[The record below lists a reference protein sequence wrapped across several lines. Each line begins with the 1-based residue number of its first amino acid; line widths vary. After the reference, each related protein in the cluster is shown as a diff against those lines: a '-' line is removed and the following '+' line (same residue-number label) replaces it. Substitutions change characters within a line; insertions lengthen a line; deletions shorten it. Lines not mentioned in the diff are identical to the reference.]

1 MPIAHMTVAHLP
13 MAEYTDFTL
22 RALDQVRNTA
32 NFGWGIVPLIALV
45 FYVYTAEVQAKNFA
59 AIFAGV
65 GLFLMDIFNEITN
78 GVIMH
83 VSERA
88 ALWTTTG
95 PTLYQPLIGLTVE
108 IMFLFAIAGVLFTK
122 ALPEDRSAKILGV
135 NNRLFLITAFSV
147 FAVFVEILLRA
158 GGIFH
163 WEYWFWNI
171 PFVPLIVIFGYGT
184 FFAISAW
191 LYDMG
196 NNRRR
201 QFKVIGTL
209 GAIDAA
215 GIVLFG
221 PILGWL

>member
-1 MPIAHMTVAHLP
+1 MPV
-13 MAEYTDFTL
+13 AEYTDFTL
-22 RALDQVRNTA
+22 RALDQVRSTT

-45 FYVYTAEVQAKNFA
+45 FYVYSSEVQAKNFA

-65 GLFLMDIFNEITN
+65 GLFLMDIFNEVTN
-78 GVIMH
+78 VVIMH

-95 PTLYQPLIGLTVE
+95 PTLYQPLVGLTVE
-108 IMFLFAIAGVLFTK
+108 IMFLFAISGVLFAK
-122 ALPEDRSAKILGV
+122 ALPEGRAAKILGV
-135 NNRLFLITAFSV
+135 NNRWFLITAFSV
-147 FAVFVEILLRA
+147 FAVIVEILLRA

-163 WEYWFWNI
+163 WEYWFWNVPFI
-171 PFVPLIVIFGYGT
+171 PFIVIFGYGT
-184 FFAISAW
+184 FFAIAAW

-196 NNRRR
+196 DNRRK
-201 QFKVIGTL
+201 QFKVVGTL
-209 GAIDAA
+209 GAIDLA

>member
-1 MPIAHMTVAHLP
+1 MPIAHLPAAHLP
-13 MAEYTDFTL
+13 IAEYTDFTL
-22 RALDQVRNTA
+22 RALDQVRSTA

-95 PTLYQPLIGLTVE
+95 PTLYQPLVGLTVE
-108 IMFLFAIAGVLFTK
+108 IMFLFAIAGVLFAK
-122 ALPEDRSAKILGV
+122 ALPEDRSAKIFGI

-196 NNRRR
+196 GDRRR

-221 PILGWL
+221 LILGWL